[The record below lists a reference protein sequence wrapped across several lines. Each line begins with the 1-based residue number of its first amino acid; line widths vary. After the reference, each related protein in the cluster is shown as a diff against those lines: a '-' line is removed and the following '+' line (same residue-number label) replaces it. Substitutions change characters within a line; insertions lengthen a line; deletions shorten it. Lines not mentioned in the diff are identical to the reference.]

1 MEMLRIFL
9 CILHNYKIYFIFL
22 VNSCL
27 DIIHV
32 VNSFYDGKKEL
43 DEERSNWMKQFMKI
57 YKDLLMLSQLSLS
70 FITPIL
76 LCLALSWWLSSYVGL
91 WVYIPG
97 FLLGLGSA
105 FMVAYKFYLS
115 VTKKE
120 EREKDSKKKKA
131 SYNKHL

>member
-1 MEMLRIFL
+1 
-9 CILHNYKIYFIFL
+9 
-22 VNSCL
+22 
-27 DIIHV
+27 
-32 VNSFYDGKKEL
+32 
-43 DEERSNWMKQFMKI
+43 MKQFMKI

-105 FMVAYKFYLS
+105 IMVAYKFYLS
-115 VTKKE
+115 VIKKE
-120 EREKDSKKKKA
+120 EREKDNKKKKA

>member
-1 MEMLRIFL
+1 
-9 CILHNYKIYFIFL
+9 
-22 VNSCL
+22 
-27 DIIHV
+27 
-32 VNSFYDGKKEL
+32 
-43 DEERSNWMKQFMKI
+43 MKQFMKI

-115 VTKKE
+115 VMRKE
-120 EREKDSKKKKA
+120 EKEKDSKKKKA

>member
-1 MEMLRIFL
+1 
-9 CILHNYKIYFIFL
+9 
-22 VNSCL
+22 
-27 DIIHV
+27 
-32 VNSFYDGKKEL
+32 
-43 DEERSNWMKQFMKI
+43 MKQFMKI

-115 VTKKE
+115 VIKKE
-120 EREKDSKKKKA
+120 KKEKDAKKKKT
-131 SYNKHL
+131 SYNRHL

>member
-1 MEMLRIFL
+1 
-9 CILHNYKIYFIFL
+9 
-22 VNSCL
+22 
-27 DIIHV
+27 
-32 VNSFYDGKKEL
+32 
-43 DEERSNWMKQFMKI
+43 MKQLMKM

-76 LCLALSWWLSSYVGL
+76 LCLAISWWLSSYVGL

-120 EREKDSKKKKA
+120 EREKDSKKKKI

>member
-9 CILHNYKIYFIFL
+9 CFLHNYKIYFIFL

-115 VTKKE
+115 VMRKE
-120 EREKDSKKKKA
+120 EKEKDSKKKKA